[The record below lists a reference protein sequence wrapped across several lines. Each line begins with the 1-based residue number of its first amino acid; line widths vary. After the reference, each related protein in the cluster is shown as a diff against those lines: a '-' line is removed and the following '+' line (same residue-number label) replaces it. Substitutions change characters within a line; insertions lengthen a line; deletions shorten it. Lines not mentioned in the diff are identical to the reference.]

1 MTRISYMISP
11 TNEFIEFSN
20 LMMTKDAVVIFI
32 EIDFYNSRVSIKDI
46 EEGKSIIEFD
56 FESVEEAK
64 KKARNEV
71 INLGVDINQEIR
83 EKEIK

>member
-1 MTRISYMISP
+1 MTRISYTSSP

-32 EIDFYNSRVSIKDI
+32 EINYETSKVIVKDI
-46 EEGKSIIEFD
+46 EEGKPILEFD
-56 FESVEEAK
+56 FSSIDEAK
-64 KKARNEV
+64 KKARAEV

-83 EKEIK
+83 DKGE